1 MRKIRLPHGRIDPAR
16 RAERKSS
23 LGGIVLRK
31 DRWREPMEFEILD
44 HETLPNHGEHAAFS
58 QLERQRTIAQR
69 TREAKPSRKMGVQ
82 YVEEHPVAP
91 S

>member
-1 MRKIRLPHGRIDPAR
+1 
-16 RAERKSS
+16 
-23 LGGIVLRK
+23 
-31 DRWREPMEFEILD
+31 MEFEILD
-44 HETLPNHGEHAAFS
+44 HDTLPNHGESTAFS

-82 YVEEHPVAP
+82 YVEEQPVAP